1 MAITKQSISRP
12 IATTMIFLIIITL
25 GTLGFRFLPVDLLPP
40 IEMPELSVQV
50 SYPNVGPEDIELL
63 ITEPLENALAVVP
76 DIERMSSRSQEG
88 SGSVSL
94 RFSQGVDIDVISN
107 DVREALDRLRNS
119 LPEDADP
126 PRIRRFN
133 PDDSPI
139 VILGVQSDMDLM
151 DLTTIMER
159 DLSRRFEQIAG
170 VGAVDVWGGI
180 DREIRVDVRRDR
192 LLASGLTMNDISQA
206 IGREGNNSPGG
217 NVQRGMSELYI
228 RSMGEFNSVDEIQNV
243 VIRSVEGVPVRV
255 GDVADV
261 SDDRADIGRYI
272 EINELPMIR
281 MGIRKQTGANT
292 VAVAEQV
299 NQELQ
304 RINAERNDLE
314 ILMVTDQS
322 EFIQD
327 SIDSVRNSA
336 LWGGILAV
344 IVLLAFFRNGSITS
358 IISVSI
364 PIAIIATFALLYF
377 GGLTLNQMSFG
388 GLALGVGLIVDN
400 AIVVIENIVRHR
412 QQGKPLKKAA
422 ERGTRQVTGAVIA
435 STLTTSVIFLPV
447 VFMQTLTGTMF
458 QEMALV
464 VVFSLMCSLFVALTL
479 VPMLSSR
486 FLSVPAHEPAH
497 DQTATWNERILYG
510 LEQRYER
517 VVSWALAHKAV
528 VIAATTGLLL
538 LSVLGIRMI
547 SVELAPQTEA
557 DTLSIRMRMDEGTNI
572 AVIHSYMMEMDQIV
586 RNIVP
591 WENVVNYTRDAQN
604 GDAELELTL
613 VDQEE
618 RTMNAN
624 EMADYIR
631 ARVEDAIPGM
641 RVYVRAQSGMWIM
654 RRIFGS
660 GGEDAIQ
667 VELRGYDLDAADQI
681 AQRISDRVEVLPGIA
696 DVNLSRREGRPEQQ
710 IRFDRE
716 KLASLGI
723 GVSDVSRAIQ
733 ASVGGSRAGVYRDRG
748 DEFDIVVRLRPEDR
762 LNSQDID
769 NISIRA
775 ANGEVVPVSSLIST
789 TFGRG
794 PTEIRRID
802 GQRVTYINANLEN
815 GVALGDA
822 VERIRENL
830 SQMQL
835 PDGFSIVYGGEY
847 EEQMKSQR
855 DFVMAI
861 VMALVLI
868 YMVMAAQ
875 FERFLDP
882 LIVMGSVPLAIVGVV
897 PTLILTGTT
906 LNMQSFMGMVMLIGI
921 VVNNAILL
929 VDYINIMRREDGMPI
944 EQAVVKAGRLRLRPI
959 LMTTLTTVLGLIP
972 LALGIGAGAEM
983 QASLARVVV
992 GGLMAST
999 LITLVF
1005 IPVFYVTAN
1014 HTRDWIGNHLV
1025 PDAFKR
1031 VFRKEPPAEADTTP
1045 DRAHGGSDAQHGF
1058 SQQRQD

>member
-76 DIERMSSRSQEG
+76 DIERMTSRSDEG
-88 SGSVSL
+88 RGSVSL

-126 PRIRRFN
+126 PRINRFN

-139 VILGVQSDMDLM
+139 VILGVRSDMDLM

-192 LLASGLTMNDISQA
+192 LLASGLTMNDISSA
-206 IGREGNNSPGG
+206 IGREGSNSPGG
-217 NVQRGMSELYI
+217 NVRRGTSELYI
-228 RSMGEFNSVDEIQNV
+228 RSMGEFNSVDEIRNV

-272 EINELPMIR
+272 EINEVPMIR

-299 NQELQ
+299 NQELE
-304 RINAERNDLE
+304 RINLERNDLE

-344 IVLLAFFRNGSITS
+344 IVLMAFFRNGSITS

-422 ERGTRQVTGAVIA
+422 ERGTKQVTGAVIA

-447 VFMQTLTGTMF
+447 VFMQTMTGTMF

-497 DQTATWNERILYG
+497 DKTATLNERILYN
-510 LEQRYER
+510 LETRYEKL
-517 VVSWALAHKAV
+517 VSWALGHKAA
-528 VIAATTGLLL
+528 VIGITTALLL
-538 LSVLGIRMI
+538 LSVFSIRLI

-557 DTLSIRMRMDEGTNI
+557 DQLSIRMRMDEGTNI
-572 AVIHSYMMEMDQIV
+572 AIIHSYLMEMDQIV

-591 WENVVNYTRDAQN
+591 WENVVYYTRDAQN
-604 GDAELELTL
+604 GDAEIELTL
-613 VDQEE
+613 VDQED
-618 RTMNAN
+618 RTMNADA
-624 EMADYIR
+624 MADYIR

-641 RVYVRAQSGMWIM
+641 RVFVRAQSGMWIM

-667 VELRGYDLDAADQI
+667 VELRGYDLEAADRI
-681 AQRISDRVEVLPGIA
+681 AQQISDRVEVLPGIA

-710 IRFDRE
+710 ISFDRE
-716 KLASLGI
+716 KLATLGI

-733 ASVGGSRAGVYRDRG
+733 SSVGGSRAGVFRDMG

-775 ANGEVVPVSSLIST
+775 ANGEVVPLSSLITT
-789 TFGRG
+789 TFSRA
-794 PTEIRRID
+794 PTEIRRVD

-830 SQMQL
+830 AQMPL

-847 EEQMKSQR
+847 EEQVKSQR
-855 DFVMAI
+855 DFAMAI

-959 LMTTLTTVLGLIP
+959 LMTTLTTVLGLVP

-1014 HTRDWIGNHLV
+1014 QARDWAGDRLI
-1025 PDAFKR
+1025 PDSVKR
-1031 VFRKEPPAEADTTP
+1031 VFRKGSASEDDE
-1045 DRAHGGSDAQHGF
+1045 RVHGGSDVHHGV
-1058 SQQRQD
+1058 SQQRLD

>member
-76 DIERMSSRSQEG
+76 DIERMTSRSDEG
-88 SGSVSL
+88 RGSVSL

-126 PRIRRFN
+126 PRINRFN

-139 VILGVQSDMDLM
+139 VILGVRSDMDLM

-192 LLASGLTMNDISQA
+192 LLASGLTMNDISSA
-206 IGREGNNSPGG
+206 IGREGSNSPGG
-217 NVQRGMSELYI
+217 NVRRGTSELYI
-228 RSMGEFNSVDEIQNV
+228 RSMGEFNSVDEIRNV

-272 EINELPMIR
+272 EINEVPMIR

-299 NQELQ
+299 NQELE
-304 RINAERNDLE
+304 RINLERNDLE

-344 IVLLAFFRNGSITS
+344 IVLMAFFRNGSITS

-422 ERGTRQVTGAVIA
+422 ERGTKQVTGAVIA

-447 VFMQTLTGTMF
+447 VFMQTMTGTMF

-486 FLSVPAHEPAH
+486 FLSVAAHEPAH
-497 DQTATWNERILYG
+497 DKTATLNERVLYN
-510 LEQRYER
+510 LETRYEKL
-517 VVSWALAHKAV
+517 VSWALGHKAA
-528 VIAATTGLLL
+528 VIGITTALLL
-538 LSVLGIRMI
+538 LSVFSIRLI

-557 DTLSIRMRMDEGTNI
+557 DQLSIRMRMDEGTNI
-572 AVIHSYMMEMDQIV
+572 AIIHSYLMEMDQIV

-591 WENVVNYTRDAQN
+591 WENVVYYTRDAQN
-604 GDAELELTL
+604 GDAEIELTL
-613 VDQEE
+613 VDQED
-618 RTMNAN
+618 RTMNADA
-624 EMADYIR
+624 MADYIR

-641 RVYVRAQSGMWIM
+641 RVFVRAQSGMWIM

-667 VELRGYDLDAADQI
+667 VELRGYDLEAADRI
-681 AQRISDRVEVLPGIA
+681 AQQISDRVEVLPGIA

-710 IRFDRE
+710 ISFDRE
-716 KLASLGI
+716 KLATLGI

-733 ASVGGSRAGVYRDRG
+733 SSVGGSRAGVFRDMG

-775 ANGEVVPVSSLIST
+775 ANGEVVPLSSLITT
-789 TFGRG
+789 TFSRA
-794 PTEIRRID
+794 PTEIRRVD

-830 SQMQL
+830 AQMPL

-847 EEQMKSQR
+847 EEQVKSQR
-855 DFVMAI
+855 DFAMAI

-959 LMTTLTTVLGLIP
+959 LMTTLTTVLGLVP

-1014 HTRDWIGNHLV
+1014 QARDWAGDRLI
-1025 PDAFKR
+1025 PDSVKR
-1031 VFRKEPPAEADTTP
+1031 VFRKGSASEDEG
-1045 DRAHGGSDAQHGF
+1045 RVHGGSDVHHGV
-1058 SQQRQD
+1058 SQQRLD

>member
-76 DIERMSSRSQEG
+76 DIERMTSRSDEG
-88 SGSVSL
+88 RGSVSL

-126 PRIRRFN
+126 PRINRFN

-139 VILGVQSDMDLM
+139 VILGVRSDMDLM

-192 LLASGLTMNDISQA
+192 LLASGLTMNDISSA
-206 IGREGNNSPGG
+206 IGREGSNSPGG
-217 NVQRGMSELYI
+217 NVRRGTSELYI
-228 RSMGEFNSVDEIQNV
+228 RSMGEFNSVDEIRNV

-272 EINELPMIR
+272 EINEVPMIR

-299 NQELQ
+299 NQELE
-304 RINAERNDLE
+304 RINLERNDLE

-344 IVLLAFFRNGSITS
+344 IVLMAFFRNGSITS

-422 ERGTRQVTGAVIA
+422 ERGTKQVTGAVIA

-447 VFMQTLTGTMF
+447 VFMQTMTGTMF

-486 FLSVPAHEPAH
+486 FLSVAAHEPAH
-497 DQTATWNERILYG
+497 DKTATLNERVLYN
-510 LEQRYER
+510 LETRYEKL
-517 VVSWALAHKAV
+517 VSWALGHKAA
-528 VIAATTGLLL
+528 VIGITTALLL
-538 LSVLGIRMI
+538 LFVFSIRLI

-557 DTLSIRMRMDEGTNI
+557 DQLSIRMRMDEGTNI
-572 AVIHSYMMEMDQIV
+572 AIIHSYLMEMDQIV

-591 WENVVNYTRDAQN
+591 WENVVYYTRDAQN
-604 GDAELELTL
+604 GDAEIELTL
-613 VDQEE
+613 VDQED
-618 RTMNAN
+618 RTMNADA
-624 EMADYIR
+624 MADYIR

-641 RVYVRAQSGMWIM
+641 RVFVRAQSGMWIM

-667 VELRGYDLDAADQI
+667 VELRGYDLEAADRI
-681 AQRISDRVEVLPGIA
+681 AQQISDRVEVLPGIA

-710 IRFDRE
+710 ISFDRE
-716 KLASLGI
+716 KLATLGI

-733 ASVGGSRAGVYRDRG
+733 SSVGGSRAGVFRDMG

-775 ANGEVVPVSSLIST
+775 ANGEVVPLSSLITT
-789 TFGRG
+789 TFSRA
-794 PTEIRRID
+794 PTEIRRVD

-830 SQMQL
+830 AQMPL

-847 EEQMKSQR
+847 EEQVKSQR
-855 DFVMAI
+855 DFAMAI

-959 LMTTLTTVLGLIP
+959 LMTTLTTVLGLVP

-1014 HTRDWIGNHLV
+1014 QARDWAGDRLI
-1025 PDAFKR
+1025 PDSVKR
-1031 VFRKEPPAEADTTP
+1031 VFRKGSASEDEG
-1045 DRAHGGSDAQHGF
+1045 RVHGGSDVHHGV
-1058 SQQRQD
+1058 SQQRLD

>member
-76 DIERMSSRSQEG
+76 DIERMTSRSDEG
-88 SGSVSL
+88 RGSVSL
-94 RFSQGVDIDVISN
+94 RFSQGVNIDVISN

-126 PRIRRFN
+126 PRINRFN
-133 PDDSPI
+133 PDDAPI
-139 VILGVQSDMDLM
+139 VILGVRSDMDLM

-170 VGAVDVWGGI
+170 VGAVDVWGGV

-192 LLASGLTMNDISQA
+192 LLASGLTMNDISSA
-206 IGREGNNSPGG
+206 IGREGSNSPGG
-217 NVQRGMSELYI
+217 NVRRGTSELYI
-228 RSMGEFNSVDEIQNV
+228 RSMGEFNSVDEIRNV

-272 EINELPMIR
+272 EINEVPMIR

-299 NQELQ
+299 NQELE
-304 RINAERNDLE
+304 RINLERNDLE

-344 IVLLAFFRNGSITS
+344 VVLMAFFRNGSITS

-412 QQGKPLKKAA
+412 HQGKPLKKAA
-422 ERGTRQVTGAVIA
+422 ERGTKQVTGAVIA

-447 VFMQTLTGTMF
+447 VFMQTMTGTMF

-486 FLSVPAHEPAH
+486 FLSVPPHEPAH
-497 DQTATWNERILYG
+497 DQTATWNERILYN
-510 LEQRYER
+510 LETRYEKL
-517 VVSWALAHKAV
+517 VSWALGHKAA
-528 VIAATTGLLL
+528 VIGITTALLL
-538 LSVLGIRMI
+538 LSVFSIRLI

-557 DTLSIRMRMDEGTNI
+557 DQLSIRMRMDEGTNI
-572 AVIHSYMMEMDQIV
+572 AIIHSYLMEMDQIV

-591 WENVVNYTRDAQN
+591 WENVVYYTRDAQN
-604 GDAELELTL
+604 GDAEIELTL
-613 VDQEE
+613 VDQED
-618 RTMNAN
+618 RTMNADA
-624 EMADYIR
+624 MADYIR

-641 RVYVRAQSGMWIM
+641 RVFVRAQSGMWIM

-667 VELRGYDLDAADQI
+667 VELRGYDLEAADRI
-681 AQRISDRVEVLPGIA
+681 AQQISDRVEVLPGIA

-710 IRFDRE
+710 ISFDRE
-716 KLASLGI
+716 KLATLGI

-733 ASVGGSRAGVYRDRG
+733 SSVGGSRAGVFRDMG

-775 ANGEVVPVSSLIST
+775 ANGEVVPLSSLIT
-789 TFGRG
+789 TTYSRA
-794 PTEIRRID
+794 PTQIRRVD
-802 GQRVTYINANLEN
+802 GQRVTYINANLES

-830 SQMQL
+830 AQMPL

-847 EEQMKSQR
+847 EEQVKSQR
-855 DFVMAI
+855 DFAMAI

-1014 HTRDWIGNHLV
+1014 QARDWAGDRLV
-1025 PDAFKR
+1025 PDSVKR
-1031 VFRKEPPAEADTTP
+1031 AFRKGSASED
-1045 DRAHGGSDAQHGF
+1045 DGRVHGGSDVHHGV
-1058 SQQRQD
+1058 SQQRLD